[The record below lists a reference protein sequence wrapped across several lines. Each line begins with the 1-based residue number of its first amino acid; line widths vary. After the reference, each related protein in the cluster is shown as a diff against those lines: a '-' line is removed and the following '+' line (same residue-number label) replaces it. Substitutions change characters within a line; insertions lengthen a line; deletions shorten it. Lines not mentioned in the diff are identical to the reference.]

1 MTKFLSICSLIAML
15 LSGCG
20 SDFPGQP
27 SDVARVQQ
35 NKYPNGNLK
44 EEIPYNKDSR
54 IHGLKRAFYDNGQL
68 RKGKFDGVQKRYDEN
83 GALEDE
89 ENYKNGLKNG
99 VFREYKKGEIVREE
113 EYKNGI
119 LVAKPKN

>member
-68 RKGKFDGVQKRYDEN
+68 R
-83 GALEDE
+83 AE

-99 VFREYKKGEIVREE
+99 VFREYKKREIVREE

>member
-1 MTKFLSICSLIAML
+1 MTKFLSICNLIAML

-68 RKGKFDGVQKRYDEN
+68 R
-83 GALEDE
+83 AE
-89 ENYKNGLKNG
+89 ENYKNGKKMELAGNILEMGNYLRRCILKIIADM
-99 VFREYKKGEIVREE
+99 VILQAIMRMEI
-113 EYKNGI
+113 
-119 LVAKPKN
+119 

>member
-1 MTKFLSICSLIAML
+1 MRNRRKNDKILSICSLIAML

-44 EEIPYNKDSR
+44 EEISIIK
-54 IHGLKRAFYDNGQL
+54 IQ
-68 RKGKFDGVQKRYDEN
+68 
-83 GALEDE
+83 
-89 ENYKNGLKNG
+89 
-99 VFREYKKGEIVREE
+99 EYMG
-113 EYKNGI
+113 
-119 LVAKPKN
+119 

>member
-44 EEIPYNKDSR
+44 EEIPY
-54 IHGLKRAFYDNGQL
+54 
-68 RKGKFDGVQKRYDEN
+68 
-83 GALEDE
+83 
-89 ENYKNGLKNG
+89 
-99 VFREYKKGEIVREE
+99 
-113 EYKNGI
+113 
-119 LVAKPKN
+119 

>member
-1 MTKFLSICSLIAML
+1 ML

-68 RKGKFDGVQKRYDEN
+68 R
-83 GALEDE
+83 AE
-89 ENYKNGLKNG
+89 ENYKNGKKDG
-99 VFREYKKGEIVREE
+99 ISREYSRNGQLLEE
-113 EYKNGI
+113 VHFKDNRGYGDFASYYEN
-119 LVAKPKN
+119 